1 VSINPHD
8 LARRIAQ
15 LEGGKVNLPIAQVK
29 EVLSIALCLLAEY
42 PDAAV
47 RDALR
52 RAARRR
58 SARGLP

>member
-1 VSINPHD
+1 MRVNLHD
-8 LARRIAQ
+8 LSRRIAQ
-15 LEGGKVNLPIAQVK
+15 AEGGKVNLPIAQVK

-52 RAARRR
+52 RAGRRR
-58 SARGLP
+58 SARGVP